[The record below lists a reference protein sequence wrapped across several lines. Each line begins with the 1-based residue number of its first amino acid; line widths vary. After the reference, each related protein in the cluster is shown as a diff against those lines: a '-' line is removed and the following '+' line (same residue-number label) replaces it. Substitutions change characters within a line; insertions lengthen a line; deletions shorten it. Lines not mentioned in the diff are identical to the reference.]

1 VERSKQDRAE
11 VPCGTGF
18 VIDRTSG
25 PSLSDTS
32 TLWDAHR
39 VPDSEYESLMVCD
52 FGQETTANPYPEI
65 FLQKLEAV
73 LNPKEL
79 AVVQFLVYGN
89 MSLSM
94 AGKYLG
100 AEFPRNGVPTPYS
113 KMAVTQIRNSAYAK
127 LKEAIRNDAQ
137 LQGWVMGASHWEV
150 DL

>member
-1 VERSKQDRAE
+1 MERSKQDRAE

-18 VIDRTSG
+18 IIDRG
-25 PSLSDTS
+25 NGQSLSDTH

-39 VPDSEYESLMVCD
+39 VPDSEYEALMVCD
-52 FGQETTANPYPEI
+52 FGQEPQENPYPEL

-73 LNPKEL
+73 LTPKEL
-79 AVVQFLVYGN
+79 AVVQFLVYGS

-100 AEFPRNGVPTPYS
+100 TPYS
-113 KMAVTQIRNSAYAK
+113 KMAVTQIRNSAFAK
-127 LKEAIRNDAQ
+127 LKEAIQNEDE
-137 LQGWVMGASHWEV
+137 LQGWVLGASHWEV